1 MLIAE
6 TLNMDVSGKASA
18 IGDKIDVAVEV
29 MTEKPEG
36 FFDFANTNLG
46 VICIMVIVL
55 GSLFMVSKDVLFNTK
70 TKKPASNTKSNNVES
85 EHETQPDS
93 SSKRTGKSSHN
104 GQMITTQEIQHESA
118 CMASED
124 KKESTQ
130 PVQPSTVPSPSVEN
144 TQPQQH
150 NADDV

>member
-1 MLIAE
+1 MSNLMFIAE
-6 TLNMDVSGKASA
+6 TLIMDVSGKVSA
-18 IGDKIDVAVEV
+18 IGDKIDAAVEV

-36 FFDFANTNLG
+36 FFDFANTKLG

-55 GSLFMVSKDVLFNTK
+55 GSLFMVSKDVLFNAK
-70 TKKPASNTKSNNVES
+70 TKKPASNTKSNNVEN

-104 GQMITTQEIQHESA
+104 GQMVTTQEA